1 VTSQAEKQSR
11 NVLSEKTGAF
21 SIEIRGLV
29 ADQDVDVMSPI
40 YPEGILSGHPFL
52 LSRLRT
58 RDFFDLPFGFMHS
71 FVDLVEALNCE

>member
-1 VTSQAEKQSR
+1 MTSQAEKAVTER
-11 NVLSEKTGAF
+11 LKRKNGAF
-21 SIEIRGLV
+21 SIEIRSSV
-29 ADQDVDVMSPI
+29 ADDDFDVMNPF

-58 RDFFDLPFGFMHS
+58 SDFFDLPFGFMHS